1 MSEWVLERGPRSE
14 QLKFMRNSIEEIE
27 KILNKNCKND
37 YEAMS
42 VLTTYLMNMIEH
54 YEEISLI
61 DNLVK
66 ALNKVKQDLIKKD
79 MM

>member
-1 MSEWVLERGPRSE
+1 MSEWVLERGPRSD

-27 KILNKNCKND
+27 KILNKNCNND

-54 YEEISLI
+54 YKEISLI

-66 ALNKVKQDLIKKD
+66 GLNKLKQDLIKKD